1 LPEVP
6 EILSFG
12 VMACWSVEKKDINPL
27 VIASVVQ
34 LVAPKSHLSMT
45 KGDIPKLA
53 DQ

>member
-6 EILSFG
+6 ENLGFG
-12 VMACWSVEKKDINPL
+12 VMACWSVEKKGINTF
-27 VIASVVQ
+27 VITPVVQ

-45 KGDIPKLA
+45 KGDNPKLA